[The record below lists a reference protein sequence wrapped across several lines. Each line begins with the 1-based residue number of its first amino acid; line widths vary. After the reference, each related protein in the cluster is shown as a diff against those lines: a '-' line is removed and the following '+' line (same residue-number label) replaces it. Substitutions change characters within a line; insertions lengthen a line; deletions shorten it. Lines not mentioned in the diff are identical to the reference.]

1 MPGIKRIKSIK
12 TPGNI
17 DRSDRSDT
25 PLQGSSGLYSDRI
38 NTVSL

>member
-1 MPGIKRIKSIK
+1 MPGIKHIKSIK
-12 TPGNI
+12 TPGI
-17 DRSDRSDT
+17 DLYNRSDT